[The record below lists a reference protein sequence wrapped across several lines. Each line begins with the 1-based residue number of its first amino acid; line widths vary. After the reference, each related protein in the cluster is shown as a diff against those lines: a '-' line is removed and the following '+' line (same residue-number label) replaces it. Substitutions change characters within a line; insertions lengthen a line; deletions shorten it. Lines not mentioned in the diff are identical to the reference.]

1 MKKNSLSPKNK
12 KIKSLETKNVINLK
26 KRLKPNDK
34 FNSTFINYNISDIY
48 NDLFNIKNKK
58 ENKKEIDILSNAN
71 LNILEKLSTFAKEEI
86 LSDSLNIS
94 PINKKNYYSK
104 LNSLDNFTKLKSK
117 INKSKKTSKKNL
129 NKSGYS
135 VNSQK
140 MVNKNKLKQNFSF
153 HKNKSII
160 KKRRKRN
167 SVVNV
172 KSNLIAK
179 TFINEIEEEK
189 LGINYEMK
197 TKINYEEFMQQME
210 IMKINFNL
218 RKNINF
224 LKLKKKISKIK
235 HSLKGTNIE

>member
-153 HKNKSII
+153 YKNKSII